1 MANPRLTRRS
11 LLAAIGATGLGR
23 NVLAQTPEASPGARI
38 RIPRLRIGV
47 GTNPEILPATAAIGM
62 DEMWLS
68 SLMFDSPMR
77 WNAGGVVIPGLFAT
91 TAASRSSVPNLRP
104 RSSAMFS
111 DGTIVT
117 SRHFAQSLSA
127 IRNSRHAWRL
137 QNIDE
142 FSELDDASLQIT
154 MERADASLVAN
165 LCHPLFG
172 LDAGGVGTGPF
183 VPVSS
188 ESDGT
193 LYRRNSLFWQVGRP
207 HIDELEV
214 VYIPDDTQRSTAMA
228 TGELDVLP
236 NVPLLDVPTLENEPT
251 VYLVGGPTNR
261 VCHLQLRLSEPV
273 LANQRVRQILSGAI
287 DRAGLVSVATAD
299 QAEPTSTLFA
309 GDEWTEDVDDVAG
322 ISSEDVRAELQSLGI
337 PSDLRLHLLAD
348 NADATLA
355 NTAVVLQEQLA
366 NCGISLSI
374 TLLDGDDLDDAIATG
389 GYDLLVSYSEP
400 WRDPHELVWPLLS
413 SLGPLNWSGYDSVEV
428 DTLLRAATALSDKEF
443 RRARY
448 SRLEGIIQKDVPC
461 IPLFRPYVWDAVRV
475 DHPGYAPLP
484 PATSRG
490 LMTLLPT
497 DTA

>member
-1 MANPRLTRRS
+1 MAR
-11 LLAAIGATGLGR
+11 GA
-23 NVLAQTPEASPGARI
+23 LAQTPEASPSARI
-38 RIPRLRIGV
+38 RIPKLRIGV
-47 GTNPEILPATAAIGM
+47 GTSPEIHLATAATGM
-62 DEMWLS
+62 DGMWLS

-77 WNAGGVVIPGLFAT
+77 WNADGVVIPGLFAT
-91 TAASRSSVPNLRP
+91 TAVSKSSVLNFRP

-117 SRHFAQSLSA
+117 SHHAVQALTV
-127 IRNSRHAWRL
+127 IRNSRHSWRL
-137 QNIDE
+137 QHVADIA
-142 FSELDDASLQIT
+142 ELDDASIQIT
-154 MERADASLVAN
+154 MERADAALMAN

-172 LDAGGVGTGPF
+172 LDAGGIGTGPF
-183 VPVSS
+183 VPVSA
-188 ESDGT
+188 ESDGVH
-193 LYRRNSLFWQVGRP
+193 YRRNNLFWQVGRP

-214 VYIPDDTQRSTAMA
+214 VHIPDDTQRSTAMA

-236 NVPLLDVPTLENEPT
+236 NVPLLDVPMLENEPT

-273 LANQRVRQILSGAI
+273 LASRRVRQILSGAI

-299 QAEPTSTLFA
+299 QAEPASTLLA
-309 GDEWTEDVDDVAG
+309 GDEWTEDVDDVPR

-348 NADATLA
+348 NTDATLA

-374 TLLDGDDLDDAIATG
+374 TLLEGADLDEAVATG

-428 DTLLRAATALSDKEF
+428 DTLLSAATALSDEQF
-443 RRARY
+443 RRERY

-461 IPLFRPYVWDAVRV
+461 IPLFRPYVWDAVRI
-475 DHPGYAPLP
+475 DYPGYAALP

-497 DTA
+497 DPA